1 MAGIHGVATIPS
13 EPVTI
18 ESSVAAATPSL
29 PVSPAGPITTSN
41 APHRCPQCEYDLHG
55 LPKGQ
60 VACPECGSDL
70 SDASRQYAAVLH
82 SRRCRLTRWLF
93 FTSPLALF
101 APVSVG
107 VLGIEPL
114 MGPMWLAMAV
124 WVWGVTWWFLHRESP
139 EQEPGWIVLKPLAA
153 ALFGAMYFAFAWIV
167 LIQVVTAVYGVLQH
181 VR

>member
-1 MAGIHGVATIPS
+1 
-13 EPVTI
+13 
-18 ESSVAAATPSL
+18 
-29 PVSPAGPITTSN
+29 
-41 APHRCPQCEYDLHG
+41 
-55 LPKGQ
+55 
-60 VACPECGSDL
+60 
-70 SDASRQYAAVLH
+70 
-82 SRRCRLTRWLF
+82 
-93 FTSPLALF
+93 
-101 APVSVG
+101 
-107 VLGIEPL
+107 